1 LKIASNRNK
10 LSVTNDNNHEQQQTV
25 IKNVDLEMKDL
36 QEQLDKLRNDFKNIE
51 QVKVLYFIYVMKIFY
66 YSHFIFGMWFML
78 CFVVLHCVRY
88 VGVLYSIVYF

>member
-51 QVKVLYFIYVMKIFY
+51 QVKVLYFIYV
-66 YSHFIFGMWFML
+66 
-78 CFVVLHCVRY
+78 V
-88 VGVLYSIVYF
+88 